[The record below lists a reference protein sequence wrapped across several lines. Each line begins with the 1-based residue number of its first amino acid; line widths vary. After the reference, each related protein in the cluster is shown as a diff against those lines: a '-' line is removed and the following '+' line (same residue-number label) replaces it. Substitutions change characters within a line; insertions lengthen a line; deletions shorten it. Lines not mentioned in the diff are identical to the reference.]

1 MRPCVCSKVNAEQ
14 RQMAITNI
22 HVYGFNDQWR
32 LQTYM
37 FMAVL
42 TKHFTYHNAKHKT
55 CVMAALCSCWNL
67 SLTCRLTLAMC
78 KLEACL

>member
-1 MRPCVCSKVNAEQ
+1 MRPFVYSKVNAEQ
-14 RQMAITNI
+14 RQIALTNI
-22 HVYGFNDQWR
+22 HAYGCNGKWR

-42 TKHFTYHNAKHKT
+42 TKQFTHRNAKHKT
-55 CVMAALCSCWNL
+55 CVMAALCSYWNL
-67 SLTCRLTLAMC
+67 SLTYRLTLAMC